1 MTGKLNLSLC
11 FAAGLLGGCL
21 SHYISPPMVQAQT
34 QAQAPKVVQAQS
46 FVLVDATGS
55 KVGEFAI
62 DTDGRPNIKLFDDHG
77 LNGPQVI
84 WNARG
89 PLLKQLLAGH

>member
-1 MTGKLNLSLC
+1 MTGKLNLTLC

-21 SHYISPPMVQAQT
+21 SHYISPQLVHAQS
-34 QAQAPKVVQAQS
+34 QAPAPKIVQSQS
-46 FVLVDATGS
+46 FVLVNEAGA

-62 DTDGRPNIKLFDDHG
+62 DTDGRANIKLFDDHG
-77 LNGPQVI
+77 SNGSQVI

-89 PLLKQLLAGH
+89 ALMKQLLAGH